1 MTTSNSL
8 RTFGCNGR
16 LGRRVMLCLLILT
29 LGIGLAHGQAPDP
42 MWGEDAVVWA
52 GRSRVGF
59 STSQNPVVERVDGSI
74 VIAGQ
79 GSHDGTLGTIVLG
92 LSASGEPLWQ
102 SIIGK
107 GAQHHEPIGMR
118 ALEDGSVLLFG
129 RVYKENRDEG
139 YSPWMGRLDR
149 DGRLSNERRI
159 DGPEVRTAW
168 AFDAAEDGSTVM
180 AGLGSDPDIWVV
192 KTGQNGAVIWSRA
205 FIRSGSE
212 LKVYDA
218 TCTDDGGVVLT
229 GHLSRDVWVAKL
241 DRDGDIQWSIRA
253 GHSQSADV
261 GWGTV
266 QSDDGGVIVVGQTEA
281 MGADGVLWLLKLDDR
296 GRPQWQ
302 SALGGPKTDV
312 PRAVAPD
319 SEGGVWTLGH
329 YGTRSDD
336 EGNPSLWIVH
346 VSGEGTIVAETIIT
360 DSGLRDSAARARFG
374 ISATRDGG
382 AAIAF
387 RSYARGGR
395 LRVLKV
401 DEAGRVA
408 RNYPWFEV
416 LESPFRRS
424 NLAVRPAPLE
434 SGRFYAQAEEITSDQ
449 VEIPFDQLNGWEIDA
464 PPGTPRPREIPA
476 PRPLPPLGGEASD
489 EEQEASASQLLM
501 DGRFKALEKRAK
513 DLLRTQEK
521 NEDGR
526 LKLTV
531 FYGDLAVRTEPLLS
545 FGVERSLGQLEF
557 WQHSRRSSVTARVAL
572 ARAYIDVAWE
582 SRGGGFAW
590 KVTKEG
596 GAEFRNRIR
605 AASEVLAPLYV
616 DRPED
621 PMYWSTLLRIAHI
634 GGPAPAS
641 TDEILAAGLEIA
653 PDFFDLYLTELMFL
667 RPQWGGGRGEIERF
681 AAEMSD
687 RRAATL
693 GDELYARVAMHLYYA
708 EPDDKVFGEHAMK
721 WPRVKSGMELVF
733 ERYPSRWNLHMA
745 ARLACLAGDREE
757 AHRLLTM
764 DGAEYGDD
772 VAGVWYDAERY
783 DKHRAWAMR
792 QPAGEWVSSPVDE
805 WPPLVLAIEPGE
817 DSPDDEG
824 SRVGFVVRQP
834 EGPPL
839 VITAIS
845 SPVAKRGDPNATLDL
860 LSLQSRVASW
870 KITPPGRVD
879 GFTNLRVLGS
889 RNPRGAS
896 INPRLVVAC
905 LPDHIEDPGVPGLP
919 LMSSKEQIS
928 RLSIAACADGR
939 AECVQQIIEGRVTSG
954 NYDSDRR
961 ATAVTV
967 NVDPWGYESVRLGA
981 PVFDEIGRV
990 FGVVVEKS
998 EYAGGFEAE
1007 LEYKITC
1014 VALERVLQYFDPE
1027 SPDLV
1032 PAQPAIA
1039 HSQVIQA
1046 TLDLLEN
1053 GRWDDLHM
1061 LTESARNLRTTDGS
1075 WVGLGPID
1083 AVSRRCFRPIMGQN
1097 RRPDDVIGPIL
1108 EERVREEP
1116 TDTFAKIAVMSHA
1129 SFNGPDWPQGL
1140 AWTPAKGKEL
1150 QQQWCQHLAGA
1161 MARMVEELGDDVYAR
1176 VVAVRH
1182 AAQCGN
1188 FEETLVALAGLA
1200 EVAPNLTPVFEDAIA
1215 QNWQQSEWTYEEL
1228 GAAIDQVVALGG
1240 PEVQSTLYGKIL
1252 RNRLGPNR
1260 EIDPAVDLDRVASDI
1275 ETWIDLYPGSSFLES
1290 SLLSVLC
1297 IKGDIEAAAARIDVM
1312 RCSEITM
1319 RGTVW
1324 SDEICRACFG
1334 GDLIPKQKR

>member
-1 MTTSNSL
+1 
-8 RTFGCNGR
+8 
-16 LGRRVMLCLLILT
+16 MLCLLILP
-29 LGIGLAHGQAPDP
+29 LGIGLVHGQAPDP
-42 MWGEDAVVWA
+42 TGVEDPAVWA

-59 STSQNPVVERVDGSI
+59 STSQNPVVERADGSI

-107 GAQHHEPIGMR
+107 GAQHHQPIGMR

-192 KTGQNGAVIWSRA
+192 KTGPNGAVIWSRA

-212 LKVYDA
+212 LKVYGA

-253 GHSQSADV
+253 GDSQGADV

-312 PRAVAPD
+312 PRAVVPD
-319 SEGGVWTLGH
+319 FEGGVWALGR

-346 VSGEGTIVAETIIT
+346 VSGDGTVVAETIIT
-360 DSGLRDSAARARFG
+360 DPGLRDSAARARFG

-382 AAIAF
+382 AVIAF

-401 DEAGRVA
+401 DAAGMVA

-424 NLAVRPAPLE
+424 NLTVRPAPVE
-434 SGRFYAQAEEITSDQ
+434 SGRFFAQAVEITSDQ
-449 VEIPFDQLNGWEIDA
+449 VEIPFDRLNGWEIDA
-464 PPGTPRPREIPA
+464 PPGAPRPREIPV
-476 PRPLPPLGGEASD
+476 PRPLPPLAGEASD
-489 EEQEASASQLLM
+489 EEQEASESQLLM

-521 NEDGR
+521 NENGR
-526 LKLTV
+526 IKLTV

-557 WQHSRRSSVTARVAL
+557 WQRSRPRSVTARVAL

-590 KVTKEG
+590 KVTDEG
-596 GAEFRNRIR
+596 WDEFRKNIQ
-605 AASEVLAPLYV
+605 AASELLAPLFP

-653 PDFFDLYLTELMFL
+653 ADFFDLYQTEVMFL

-681 AAEMSD
+681 AAQMSD

-708 EPDDKVFGEHAMK
+708 EPADKVFGEHAMK
-721 WPRVKSGMELVF
+721 WPRVKSGMELVY

-764 DGAEYGDD
+764 EGAEYGDD
-772 VAGVWYDAERY
+772 VAGVWYNAERY

-792 QPAGEWVSSPVDE
+792 RPAGAWVSLPIDE
-805 WPPLVLAIEPGE
+805 WPPLVLVIEPGE
-817 DSPDDEG
+817 NSPDDEG
-824 SRVGFVVRQP
+824 SRLGFVVRQP

-839 VITAIS
+839 VITAITAS
-845 SPVAKRGDPNATLDL
+845 VEKRGDPNVTLDL
-860 LSLQSRVASW
+860 LARPNRVASW
-870 KITPPGRVD
+870 EVTSPGRMD
-879 GFTNLRVLGS
+879 GFTNLRLLGS
-889 RNPRGAS
+889 RKPRDVS
-896 INPRLVVAC
+896 IDPGLVVAR
-905 LPDHIEDPGVPGLP
+905 LPDHIENPGVPELP
-919 LMSSKEQIS
+919 LMSSKDRV
-928 RLSIAACADGR
+928 RLVLIAGCADGR
-939 AECVQQIIEGRVTSG
+939 TECVPQIIEGRVTGG
-954 NYDSDRR
+954 NYDPDSR

-967 NVDPWGYESVRLGA
+967 NVDRWGYESVRLGA

-998 EYAGGFEAE
+998 EYAGGYEAE
-1007 LEYKITC
+1007 LEYQLRC
-1014 VALERVLQYFDPE
+1014 VALERVLEFFDAE
-1027 SPDLV
+1027 RAYLV
-1032 PAQPAIA
+1032 PAQPATA
-1039 HSQVIQA
+1039 NDAVVQA
-1046 TLDLLEN
+1046 TLGLLEE
-1053 GRWDDLHM
+1053 GRWEELQV
-1061 LTESARNLRTTDGS
+1061 LAESARDLRTSDGS
-1075 WVGLGPID
+1075 WVGLGLLD
-1083 AVSRRCFRPIMGQN
+1083 AVSQRSFRPIMGQN

-1108 EERVREEP
+1108 EERVRDEP
-1116 TDTFAKIAVMSHA
+1116 TDTFAKIAVMSHL
-1129 SFNGPDWPQGL
+1129 SFNGPDWPEGL
-1140 AWTPAKGKEL
+1140 AWTVAKGKEF
-1150 QQQWCQHLAGA
+1150 QQQWCQRLTGPI
-1161 MARMVEELGDDVYAR
+1161 ARMVEELGDDVYAR

-1182 AAQCGN
+1182 AALCGD
-1188 FEETLVALAGLA
+1188 FDETLVALAGLA
-1200 EVAPNLTPVFEDAIA
+1200 EVAPNLTPVFEYAVA
-1215 QNWQQSEWTYEEL
+1215 QNWQQSKWTYEEL
-1228 GAAIDQVVALGG
+1228 GAAIDQVEALGG

-1260 EIDPAVDLDRVASDI
+1260 EVDPAVDLDRVASDI

-1297 IKGDIEAAAARIDVM
+1297 IKGDTEAAAARIDVM

-1334 GDLIPKQKR
+1334 GDLIPKQER